1 MTPAIRMPT
10 MHQPEQRLTDYKAQK
25 ATREAPIIALLST
38 VMVGVL
44 SSVVASTLAV
54 RGFIGQYVPNFF
66 PDYFPWHLGTMP
78 LYTPWAMWK
87 AYDQFYQYPMPH
99 PFFATAGVTVATT
112 LGIVVHQL
120 LRSGKGDLR
129 HNVHTWR
136 PSLETGILYKIIAS
150 KESANV
156 GQYIPPARVWA
167 TPQDRGRETSGS
179 GEGGPAHLSGPVS
192 LGRRAGIC
200 HAEG

>member
-1 MTPAIRMPT
+1 

-87 AYDQFYQYPMPH
+87 AYDQFYQYPMLH
-99 PFFATAGVTVATT
+99 PFFCHGWGHGGHYPGHWGASALA
-112 LGIVVHQL
+112 I
-120 LRSGKGDLR
+120 GKG
-129 HNVHTWR
+129 
-136 PSLETGILYKIIAS
+136 
-150 KESANV
+150 
-156 GQYIPPARVWA
+156 
-167 TPQDRGRETSGS
+167 GS
-179 GEGGPAHLSGPVS
+179 TA
-192 LGRRAGIC
+192 
-200 HAEG
+200 